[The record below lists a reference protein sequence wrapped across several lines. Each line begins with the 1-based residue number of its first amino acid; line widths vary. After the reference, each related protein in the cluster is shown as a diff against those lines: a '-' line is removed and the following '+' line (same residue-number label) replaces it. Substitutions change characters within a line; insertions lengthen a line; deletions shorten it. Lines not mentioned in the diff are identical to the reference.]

1 MTKENS
7 WGQHKPG
14 VPGITLEQ
22 QALLPIVLENGQKGS
37 PHEEIRQRAE
47 EEGIYFS
54 ALKILTNLKGLET
67 INLVQPISLKS
78 TIRWYPILE
87 VAQWVN

>member
-1 MTKENS
+1 MVKVNS
-7 WGQHKPG
+7 WGQLGLPR
-14 VPGITLEQ
+14 ITVEQ

-37 PHEEIRQRAE
+37 PHEEIRQKAE

-54 ALKILTNLKGLET
+54 DLKILANLKGLEIT
-67 INLVQPISLKS
+67 NLVQPISLKS

-87 VAQWVN
+87 VA

>member
-1 MTKENS
+1 MQNTDS
-7 WGQHKPG
+7 WGQRKPG
-14 VPGITLEQ
+14 VPSITLE
-22 QALLPIVLENGQKGS
+22 QALLPIVSEKGQKGS

-47 EEGIYFS
+47 EEGIYS
-54 ALKILTNLKGLET
+54 SDLKILANLKGLEIT
-67 INLVQPISLKS
+67 NLVQPISLKS

>member
-7 WGQHKPG
+7 WGQRKLGFPS
-14 VPGITLEQ
+14 ITLEQ
-22 QALLPIVLENGQKGS
+22 ALLLIILESGQKGLT
-37 PHEEIRQRAE
+37 HEEIRQRAE

-54 ALKILTNLKGLET
+54 DLKILTNLKGLEI
-67 INLVQPISLKS
+67 INLVRPISLKS